1 MVDSKLISQKD
12 TTVEVIDFRNDNI
25 RDLFSNSLPD
35 QALQKLINEKTGD
48 SFLGLSRPFKL
59 ITIPHKDDIDY
70 LIKGNQAKQSRWDIW
85 ERLLSESNLNL
96 EIIILFTDNLP
107 EYKVSRN
114 KLFLP
119 EFLTEKRIR
128 IIWCSSLNGI
138 FWSQNYQN
146 YPSALLHWKSDN
158 VLQGNFEALIK
169 PLTVPEIFEHVFTS
183 TKPGEIYNPGLR
195 QAAFGSGYKKE
206 GKDIL
211 FEAAKHITGSGNLLT
226 SESTQFPKILLSDF
240 YKGNL
245 NPALPVYKEGIFADI
260 DSVGKQSLEMCRLFG
275 ATNSI
280 VSKDQIPSFSYRLEK
295 TYKEYI
301 SSISKFVKS
310 LHKTKDNV
318 SSLVCSIDAK
328 DGFDEEEYIKII
340 ENNIDFY
347 SSKPSIPS
355 HERPIRVSSA
365 IFLEILNGL
374 KKGNNIKE
382 YKILLGKLINQIKPQ
397 TKHDTK
403 REIDKIWSPLTKNGG
418 LLDSSI
424 DVNKLEKEVKKL
436 FGNRIVR
443 IFFNFPWSILD
454 KKKIL
459 IFIMSFVTTV
469 LSTFWAVS
477 TFIAGN
483 PGDDRM
489 FRSSGSERVDDFVT
503 NLFRNTQWETVLLDF
518 IGVTVIICSAIYF
531 IARHII
537 RNIEK
542 VGRKLN
548 IDQIPEIIRDAKVS
562 LWKTLINDWVLAGD
576 RYEVVSYLESIVKV
590 LEQVEEL
597 LVENYMQL
605 EDDENL
611 IYQNRHLEPNPV
623 LEINLNSVSENGIYK
638 DFEGSVSILKSD
650 LVSLLELSFDQEWMK
665 IRGAIGR
672 NLVPERILENFKKNL
687 VEFEQRTINNSILDS
702 KVALTFE
709 GKEQREQ
716 IVKNLWSEGDYS
728 RDKVLDLMELN
739 EDDELVHFLNSE
751 EVSLLN
757 GRSEGI
763 KVFRFAPLV
772 LDLPVYSNFIRTKES
787 KVAGIMR
794 LVPMSIQFDYLRF
807 ATSREEFESVI

>member
-1 MVDSKLISQKD
+1 M
-12 TTVEVIDFRNDNI
+12 
-25 RDLFSNSLPD
+25 
-35 QALQKLINEKTGD
+35 
-48 SFLGLSRPFKL
+48 
-59 ITIPHKDDIDY
+59 
-70 LIKGNQAKQSRWDIW
+70 
-85 ERLLSESNLNL
+85 
-96 EIIILFTDNLP
+96 
-107 EYKVSRN
+107 
-114 KLFLP
+114 
-119 EFLTEKRIR
+119 
-128 IIWCSSLNGI
+128 
-138 FWSQNYQN
+138 
-146 YPSALLHWKSDN
+146 
-158 VLQGNFEALIK
+158 
-169 PLTVPEIFEHVFTS
+169 
-183 TKPGEIYNPGLR
+183 
-195 QAAFGSGYKKE
+195 
-206 GKDIL
+206 
-211 FEAAKHITGSGNLLT
+211 
-226 SESTQFPKILLSDF
+226 
-240 YKGNL
+240 
-245 NPALPVYKEGIFADI
+245 
-260 DSVGKQSLEMCRLFG
+260 
-275 ATNSI
+275 
-280 VSKDQIPSFSYRLEK
+280 
-295 TYKEYI
+295 
-301 SSISKFVKS
+301 
-310 LHKTKDNV
+310 
-318 SSLVCSIDAK
+318 
-328 DGFDEEEYIKII
+328 
-340 ENNIDFY
+340 
-347 SSKPSIPS
+347 
-355 HERPIRVSSA
+355 
-365 IFLEILNGL
+365 
-374 KKGNNIKE
+374 
-382 YKILLGKLINQIKPQ
+382 LGKLINQIKPQ

-597 LVENYMQL
+597 LVENYLQL